1 MYLYKNIVKFL
12 YINMYGYYVTSKM
25 WFQNVLPSNIY
36 LVDLF
41 TNKNKTFSEPNFFCF
56 YILLYKTTDNIA
68 KIL

>member
-12 YINMYGYYVTSKM
+12 YINMYGYYVRSKM

-41 TNKNKTFSEPNFFCF
+41 TNKIKTFSEPDFLIVF
-56 YILLYKTTDNIA
+56 YSTRGAVVIVW
-68 KIL
+68 